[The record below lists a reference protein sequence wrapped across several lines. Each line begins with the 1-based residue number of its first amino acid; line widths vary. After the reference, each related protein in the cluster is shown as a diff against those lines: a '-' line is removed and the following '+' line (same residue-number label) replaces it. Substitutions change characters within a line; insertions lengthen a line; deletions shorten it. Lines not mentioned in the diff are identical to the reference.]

1 MLAPAG
7 EGEEG
12 EVPRDADEMMAYIE
26 DQNAKYTRENKNF
39 M

>member
-26 DQNAKYTRENKNF
+26 D
-39 M
+39 